1 MNLEIRRPEL
11 VQRVRA
17 EIQNRHLHDADE
29 LLEQALDALNE
40 KFPRPGESDWRGGA
54 CSVAGSPLSRRRS
67 HAAPRASQRAGRFA
81 RMAWLLDTNILSE
94 RRKPKPEP
102 KCDAPR

>member
-17 EIQNRHLHDADE
+17 EIQNRRLRDADE

-40 KFPRPGESDWRGGA
+40 KFPDPGNQTGAVALQARPYPDVDLTPPRVRLNVRDVSLGWRTSESSASRKFVSA
-54 CSVAGSPLSRRRS
+54 LS
-67 HAAPRASQRAGRFA
+67 FN
-81 RMAWLLDTNILSE
+81 RM
-94 RRKPKPEP
+94 
-102 KCDAPR
+102 

>member
-17 EIQNRHLHDADE
+17 EIPNRHLHDADE

-40 KFPRPGESDWRGGA
+40 KFPDPGNQTGAVALAALQARPYPDVDLTPPRVRLNVRDVSLGWRTSA
-54 CSVAGSPLSRRRS
+54 SSASRKFVSALS
-67 HAAPRASQRAGRFA
+67 FN
-81 RMAWLLDTNILSE
+81 RM
-94 RRKPKPEP
+94 
-102 KCDAPR
+102 